1 MYKTVLSTMKNAE
14 KEIMLFEIKN
24 SRTLRK
30 GVGCRNKHAKP
41 RTNNRIKALWCY

>member
-1 MYKTVLSTMKNAE
+1 MKNAE

-41 RTNNRIKALWCY
+41 RTNNRINNKTDENLGQLTLE